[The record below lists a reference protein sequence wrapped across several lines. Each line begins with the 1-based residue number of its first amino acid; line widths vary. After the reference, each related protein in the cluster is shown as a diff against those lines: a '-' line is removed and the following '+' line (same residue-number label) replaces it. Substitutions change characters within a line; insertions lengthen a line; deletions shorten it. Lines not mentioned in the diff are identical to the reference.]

1 MKLSECIGPYLSR
14 RRSGGLLY
22 EKAEW
27 TLRAFCRQ
35 IGDVPLS
42 SVTSQHVMTFLNCA
56 EISANTWRAKHS
68 VLKQF
73 FEFWTAR
80 GVRSTMIMP
89 PRPIAAHRPFL
100 PYIYTRAE
108 IRALLQALPLNQESR
123 AAKINEKTYRTLILV
138 LYGTGAMPGELL
150 KLLRQDVDLAKD
162 FVTLQGNRMIQS
174 RRIPISSDVRNLLH
188 RYLNSTWRRSVSSAY
203 VFAAK
208 SGKPLSMRNVGDSFR
223 RLRKQTG
230 VVRHDGARCGPGIRD
245 LRPTF
250 AVHRIASWIRGK
262 SDLNRMIP
270 DLSAYLGHASLAAT
284 EQYLSLTPVRFREQL
299 MKLSPQRRRRRWRDD
314 PALMKF
320 LTEL

>member
-1 MKLSECIGPYLSR
+1 MKLSECIGPYLCR

-27 TLRAFCRQ
+27 TLNAFHRQ

-42 SVTSQHVMTFLNCA
+42 SVTSQHVVAFLNRA
-56 EISANTWRAKHS
+56 ETSATTWRAKHT

-80 GVRSTMIMP
+80 GLRPMMVMP
-89 PRPIAAHRPFL
+89 PRRVAAAQPFF
-100 PYIYTRAE
+100 PYIYTHAE
-108 IRALLQALPLNQESR
+108 IRELLRALPSNQESR
-123 AAKINEKTYRTLILV
+123 AAKINQRTYRTLILV
-138 LYGTGAMPGELL
+138 LYGTGAMPGEIL
-150 KLLRQDVDLAKD
+150 KLLRQDVDLAKG
-162 FVTLQGNRMIQS
+162 FVTLQGNRIIQS
-174 RRIPISSDVRNLLH
+174 RRIPVSSDVQNLLH
-188 RYLNSTWRRSVSSAY
+188 KYLNSTWRRGVSSAY
-203 VFAAK
+203 VFVAK

-223 RLRKQTG
+223 RLRKRAN
-230 VVRHDGARCGPGIRD
+230 VVRHDGAQCGPGIRE

-270 DLSAYLGHASLAAT
+270 ALSAYLGHGSLSAT
-284 EQYLSLTPVRFREQL
+284 EQYLALTPERFRGQL
-299 MKLSPQRRRRRWRDD
+299 MKLSPQRSKKRWRDD